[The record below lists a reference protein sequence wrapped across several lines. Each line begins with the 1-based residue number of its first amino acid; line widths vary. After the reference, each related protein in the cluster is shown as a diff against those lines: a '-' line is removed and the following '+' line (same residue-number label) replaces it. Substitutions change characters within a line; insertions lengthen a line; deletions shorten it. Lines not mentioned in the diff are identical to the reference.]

1 VRDVKHKNAVC
12 VCVCVCQMK
21 IVYKKMFH
29 QSALKANGRNSP
41 VGIKIVY
48 SLFKLDY
55 LQFEPPSFDRV
66 RVLK

>member
-1 VRDVKHKNAVC
+1 
-12 VCVCVCQMK
+12 MK